1 MHRCNN
7 ANFSYF
13 LNVSSRNHP
22 HEGNLR
28 LMTMVF
34 STVVNTIFLIATV
47 LFNGMICL
55 AVFKDKSLRTSSNA
69 LLVSL
74 SIADLLTIVEFA
86 GNIVLAHTGGA
97 WCSYIAQYHYFVT
110 SLTIV
115 HLAAISLDRLLA
127 IKWHLR
133 YQSLVT
139 NCRMVAAILF
149 IWILLLLLNVLPIL
163 ILSED
168 SHAEMDDFK
177 KILTGCAETELTC
190 KRKWHEKKK
199 QNSNLENWD
208 KDMAI
213 ETAKKHLIYGL
224 VLNFALPFFFI
235 VFFYSWLLKISKT
248 HHKKISVQLAAN
260 GSKNRQ
266 ELRGAKTVA
275 IIIVCFLLCFAP
287 MFVISTVQAFT
298 RPCWKK
304 RKVANKI
311 CSQVSSLSA
320 ALNPVIYSWRNE
332 GFRNVFKRI
341 LRVNYG
347 HVLCFKKS
355 NSPNEDGPERQ
366 PRVHQDRELDEI
378 GS

>member
-1 MHRCNN
+1 MKRFKHYGLKFFLKNKKNITCGVIYRQHNSPDRFQEYFNEIIERFSFTGNRFKMHRCNN

-177 KILTGCAETELTC
+177 KILTGCAETELRSEEHTSELQSRQYLVC
-190 KRKWHEKKK
+190 RLLLEKKK
-199 QNSNLENWD
+199 TT
-208 KDMAI
+208 I
-213 ETAKKHLIYGL
+213 
-224 VLNFALPFFFI
+224 
-235 VFFYSWLLKISKT
+235 KT
-248 HHKKISVQLAAN
+248 EIN
-260 GSKNRQ
+260 GY
-266 ELRGAKTVA
+266 
-275 IIIVCFLLCFAP
+275 
-287 MFVISTVQAFT
+287 
-298 RPCWKK
+298 W
-304 RKVANKI
+304 
-311 CSQVSSLSA
+311 
-320 ALNPVIYSWRNE
+320 
-332 GFRNVFKRI
+332 
-341 LRVNYG
+341 
-347 HVLCFKKS
+347 
-355 NSPNEDGPERQ
+355 
-366 PRVHQDRELDEI
+366 
-378 GS
+378 